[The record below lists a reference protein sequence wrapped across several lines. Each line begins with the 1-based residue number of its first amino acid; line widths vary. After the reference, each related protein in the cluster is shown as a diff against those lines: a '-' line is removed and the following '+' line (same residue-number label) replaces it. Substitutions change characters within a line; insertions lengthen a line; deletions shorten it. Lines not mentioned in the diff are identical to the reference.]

1 MRATED
7 VVHREEWQEVREE
20 QVRRQ
25 RVRVQRTR
33 EERRQRTGPVEQKEK
48 KGQ

>member
-1 MRATED
+1 MR
-7 VVHREEWQEVREE
+7 REEWQEVREE

-25 RVRVQRTR
+25 RVRVRRTR

-48 KGQ
+48 KDQ